1 VAIEGEKVATV
12 VATLIAGLEQKYAE
26 DETAEV
32 TAVVVLAAVEHS
44 GGQAATVHYDASP
57 GVARHVGIGM
67 LEQTKHRLL
76 S

>member
-12 VATLIAGLEQKYAE
+12 VARLIAELEQKYAE

-57 GVARHVGIGM
+57 GVAKHVGIGM
-67 LEQTKHRLL
+67 LEQTKHRFL

>member
-12 VATLIAGLEQKYAE
+12 VASLIAGLEHKYAD

>member
-1 VAIEGEKVATV
+1 MALEREKFTDPVASF
-12 VATLIAGLEQKYAE
+12 IAGLEEKYAD
-26 DETAEV
+26 DETATV